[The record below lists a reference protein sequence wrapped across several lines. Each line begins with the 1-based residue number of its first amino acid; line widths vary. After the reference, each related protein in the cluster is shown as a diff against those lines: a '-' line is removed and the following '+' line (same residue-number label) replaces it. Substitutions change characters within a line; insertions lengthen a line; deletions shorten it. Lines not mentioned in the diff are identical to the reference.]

1 MNLGFIIAHGAQRHH
16 ESAAVVRVFAGD
28 QQQDRIAVAH
38 VHLHIID
45 GKRLKPAH
53 VGVEFIRFEQELTDI
68 DITVAIR
75 LHGCGQHRKGHVGAV
90 LIDRIEV
97 YRAVGLQKIHIGV
110 LGQRTEH
117 RAVLH
122 VVAVHDQIH
131 ILRNQQVRSIQKQR
145 SAVAVLAVEIVVQII
160 IVIVFTL
167 HHGQGNFL
175 ADADVAHRFGVAGEQ
190 RLKGFLHGRRR
201 FQRVYQRI
209 RVRRSARRGAGRGH
223 GGRGWR
229 GGRRRRG
236 NRRRFCRC
244 DRFIL
249 RLLEDRIIHRH
260 GECGRIHGGKLRCLR
275 RPARVLLR
283 VNL

>member
-1 MNLGFIIAHGAQRHH
+1 M
-16 ESAAVVRVFAGD
+16 
-28 QQQDRIAVAH
+28 
-38 VHLHIID
+38 
-45 GKRLKPAH
+45 
-53 VGVEFIRFEQELTDI
+53 
-68 DITVAIR
+68 
-75 LHGCGQHRKGHVGAV
+75 
-90 LIDRIEV
+90 
-97 YRAVGLQKIHIGV
+97 GLQKIHIGV

-160 IVIVFTL
+160 IVIVFAL
-167 HHGQGNFL
+167 HHGQRNFL
-175 ADADVAHRFGVAGEQ
+175 ADADVADRFRIAGEQ

-223 GGRGWR
+223 GGR
-229 GGRRRRG
+229 RRRG

-260 GECGRIHGGKLRCLR
+260 GERGRIHGGKLRCLR